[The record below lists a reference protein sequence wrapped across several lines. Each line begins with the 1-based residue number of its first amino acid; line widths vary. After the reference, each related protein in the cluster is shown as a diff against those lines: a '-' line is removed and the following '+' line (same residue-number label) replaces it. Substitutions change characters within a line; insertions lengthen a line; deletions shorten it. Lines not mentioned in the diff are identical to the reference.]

1 MTGDV
6 YIYGPIGTDRGEVSF
21 DNVKSQIDQLSAA
34 DTLNLHIITP
44 GGDVFEGE
52 AIYNLLKNSG
62 KSIRTYMEGTVASI
76 GTLIAGAADP
86 GELYMNSVGRFMV
99 HNPKISGLQTSADS
113 RDLRH
118 FANQL
123 DQIKTLLIGVWDK
136 RTSIG
141 KEKLSELYDNET
153 WLTAAEAKAMGFAD
167 HVEDAIKAVA
177 KADFKKFTMKNKPSW
192 IQQVLN
198 LLKIKNEY
206 TETLADGTVIIVLS
220 DTEDWT
226 GKQVILEDG
235 SPLPPGDYPMAD
247 GKVLTVADGGVIS
260 TVTDAMPQDQQ
271 PEQNKEAQP
280 TENEMKEI
288 ETLKAQLAEAQAKIA
303 ATEADKAAAQAEAVT
318 AKQSAVK
325 FENRLK
331 VIEEVLEKAGQT
343 VGDKTPVKVAG
354 GNGQKM
360 INKDQKSDPMGDFA
374 LSFYMKRGIINNNDE
389 D

>member
-6 YIYGPIGTDRGEVSF
+6 YIYGAIGTDRGEISF
-21 DNVKSQIDQLSAA
+21 DSIKAQVDQLQAA
-34 DTLNLHIITP
+34 DTLNVHIISP

-76 GTLIAGAADP
+76 ATLIAGAADP
-86 GELYMNSVGRFMV
+86 GQLYMNSVGRFMV

-153 WLTAAEAKAMGFAD
+153 WLTAAEAKSMGFAD

-226 GKQVILEDG
+226 GKQVITEDG
-235 SPLPPGDYPMAD
+235 SPLAPGDYPMAD
-247 GKVLTVADGGVIS
+247 GKVLTVAEGGVIS
-260 TVTDAMPQDQQ
+260 TVTDAMPEDKQ
-271 PEQNKEAQP
+271 EQTQEQP

-303 ATEADKAAAQAEAVT
+303 ATEAEKAAAQAEAVT

-325 FENRLK
+325 FENRMK
-331 VIEEVLEKAGQT
+331 AIEDVLAKAGQT
-343 VGDKTPVKVAG
+343 VGDTTPVKVAG

-360 INKDQKSDPMGDFA
+360 INKQAQSDPMGDFA
-374 LSFYMKRGIINNNDE
+374 LSFYKKRGIITNNDE
-389 D
+389 E

>member
-1 MTGDV
+1 MDQ
-6 YIYGPIGTDRGEVSF
+6 F
-21 DNVKSQIDQLSAA
+21 DAA
-34 DTLNLHIITP
+34 DTINLHIITP

-62 KSIRTYMEGTVASI
+62 KKIRSYMEGTVASI
-76 GTLIAGAADP
+76 GTLIVGAADP

-118 FANQL
+118 FASQL
-123 DQIKTLLIGVWDK
+123 DQIKTLLVGVWDK

-177 KADFKKFTMKNKPSW
+177 KADFKKFKMKNKPSW

-247 GKVLTVADGGVIS
+247 GKVLTIGDGGIVTTVADAI
-260 TVTDAMPQDQQ
+260 PQDAQ
-271 PEQNKEAQP
+271 EQTQEQP

-303 ATEADKAAAQAEAVT
+303 ATEAEKAAAQAEAVT

-331 VIEEVLEKAGQT
+331 VIEDVLEKAGQT
-343 VGDKTPVKVAG
+343 VGDTTPIKVAAG
-354 GNGQKM
+354 KGHKM
-360 INKDQKSDPMGDFA
+360 INKDQPRDEMGEFA
-374 LSFYMKRGIINNNDE
+374 LSFYKKRGIITNNDE